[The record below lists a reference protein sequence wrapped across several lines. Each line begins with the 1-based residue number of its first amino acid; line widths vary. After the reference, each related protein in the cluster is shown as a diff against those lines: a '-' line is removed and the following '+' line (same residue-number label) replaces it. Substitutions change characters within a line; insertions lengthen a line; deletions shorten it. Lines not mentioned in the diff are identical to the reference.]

1 MTSTRYD
8 VDYIVTENGVAQ
20 MRGRTT
26 LERARGLIEIAHEKF
41 REELERSARALGL
54 LRAAV

>member
-1 MTSTRYD
+1 
-8 VDYIVTENGVAQ
+8 

-41 REELERSARALGL
+41 RDDLERSARELGL
-54 LRAAV
+54 I